1 MKITKRYA
9 RKITIDYS
17 SWEFLTEL
25 EKEVDIKSAE
35 ELVLE
40 SDKLYRNARALTLKD
55 IEANKDDIKP
65 RTSTQNGGHH

>member
-9 RKITIDYS
+9 RKITIDYN

-25 EKEVDIKSAE
+25 EKEVEIKSAE
-35 ELVLE
+35 ELVAE
-40 SDKLYRNARALTLKD
+40 SDKLYKNARALTLKD

-65 RTSTQNGGHH
+65 RINQHTGR

>member
-9 RKITIDYS
+9 QKITRDYN

-35 ELVLE
+35 ELVSE
-40 SDKLYRNARALTLKD
+40 SDKLFKNAKLLTLRD
-55 IEANKDDIKP
+55 IAETQSAITPLKQ
-65 RTSTQNGGHH
+65 STGGK